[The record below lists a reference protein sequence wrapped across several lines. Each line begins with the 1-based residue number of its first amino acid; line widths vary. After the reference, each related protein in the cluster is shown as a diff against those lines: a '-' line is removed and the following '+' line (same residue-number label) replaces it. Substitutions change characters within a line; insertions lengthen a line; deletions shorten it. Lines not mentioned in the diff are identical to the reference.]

1 MTDPLITPFTV
12 PHALRAASLVGRV
25 YRALSNLKRPKK
37 VGINMPNS
45 VIASTAKQSCSL
57 GESIPDGS
65 PLPCAPC
72 NSAHVQRPL
81 SLALLGAS
89 VLLSACADFS
99 GISPMARALLPESL
113 GLRAVPLPTAAF
125 PAPTAGTSAVGA
137 FKENNFDQHWWRSFQ
152 DPRLDALVNQA
163 LENHPSLKAAQTRI
177 ARAQAVTEAQGA
189 NDKVQSL
196 ASLDATEQRFS
207 SLGMYPPPLAGGVYQ
222 TANVQMNLS
231 YEWDLFGKN
240 RAALDTAIG
249 ATQAAIADAQQAR
262 LLLSTQ
268 VTRTYLGMLRLQ
280 AQRALQ
286 QQYLAQRAQANAI
299 GKARKD
305 AGLDSDYE
313 FLTVTTSMA
322 EIRQQIE
329 ALSEQIAL
337 SRNGLAALSGR
348 ASLELD
354 VPDDA
359 LGALHASPVQDKV
372 PMDLL
377 GRRPDIVAAR
387 WRVEAASADV
397 AYAKALFYPNINLTA
412 FVGLNS
418 VGWSNITHAG
428 SEQWGLGPALRLP
441 VFETGRLRANLHG
454 KSAELDGA
462 IESYNALVLEAV
474 RDVSEQLSSLQGI
487 TKQQRE
493 QELAQAN
500 AQALMQI
507 AQQRFAAG
515 LVARSAVINAQS
527 ALVPHQRQAIELKVR
542 ALDVQAQLLRALG
555 GGYGKAISSSTV
567 SAASNTTP

>member
-1 MTDPLITPFTV
+1 MTPLFFTTL
-12 PHALRAASLVGRV
+12 PAQCHSMTSAFSS
-25 YRALSNLKRPKK
+25 ALSVLKRP
-37 VGINMPNS
+37 G
-45 VIASTAKQSCSL
+45 
-57 GESIPDGS
+57 
-65 PLPCAPC
+65 
-72 NSAHVQRPL
+72 R
-81 SLALLGAS
+81 LALVCAS

-99 GISPMARALLPESL
+99 GITPMARALLPESL
-113 GLRAVPLPTAAF
+113 GLRAVPLPAAAS
-125 PAPTAGTSAVGA
+125 PAPAGGASAATAS
-137 FKENNFDQHWWRSFQ
+137 KENNFDQNWWRSFQ
-152 DPRLDALVNQA
+152 DPRLDALVSQA
-163 LENHPSLKAAQTRI
+163 LESHPSLKAAQTRI
-177 ARAQAVTEAQGA
+177 ARAQAVIEAQGA

-196 ASLDATEQRFS
+196 ASLDATQQRFS
-207 SLGMYPPPLAGGVYQ
+207 AVGMYPPPLAGGVYQ

-240 RAALDTAIG
+240 RAALDAAIG
-249 ATQAAIADAQQAR
+249 ASQAAIADAQQAR

-268 VTRTYLGMLRLQ
+268 VTRTYLAMVRLQ

-286 QQYLAQRAQANAI
+286 QQYLAQRAQTNAI

-329 ALSEQIAL
+329 ALGEQIAL
-337 SRNGLAALSGR
+337 SRNALAALSGKAR
-348 ASLELD
+348 LDLD

-359 LGALHASPVQDKV
+359 MAALHASPVQDSV

-387 WRVEAASADV
+387 WRVEAAGADM
-397 AYAKALFYPNINLTA
+397 AYAKTLFYPNINLTA

-418 VGWSNITHAG
+418 VGWGNITHAG

-487 TKQQRE
+487 AKQQRE
-493 QELAQAN
+493 QQLAQAN
-500 AQALMQI
+500 AQALLHI

-515 LVARSAVINAQS
+515 LVTRSAVINAQS
-527 ALVPHQRQAIELKVR
+527 ALVPHQRQAIELQGR

-555 GGYGKAISSSTV
+555 GGYGSTHTV
-567 SAASNTTP
+567 GTASAASNTTP